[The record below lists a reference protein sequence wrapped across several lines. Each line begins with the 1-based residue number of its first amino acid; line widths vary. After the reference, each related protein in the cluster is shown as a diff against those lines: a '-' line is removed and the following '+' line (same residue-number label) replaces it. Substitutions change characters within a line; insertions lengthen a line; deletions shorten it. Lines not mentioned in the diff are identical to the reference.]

1 MPIRLLIVTPN
12 TLLGDALARALA
24 SVEEF
29 EVVGILS
36 ELDAATVEAASEA
49 DIIALDANFPEAPL
63 RFVTEVREQV
73 PNARIVIVQAPEFP
87 QHVLPYI
94 EAGAVGHVQSSDSF
108 PELISILRTVH
119 QGGAAIDP
127 NLANLVIRQ
136 MIQLSKKLGAP
147 LSPSDADHDL
157 SPRELE
163 VLAVA
168 AEGNSNAEI
177 GEILFIQEGT
187 VKNHMH
193 NILRKLDLRDR
204 GQAAL
209 WYSQWRRLQHAEDVE
224 RETDTSVETAE
235 KATEVILEP
244 SEYVQ
249 RLSKLAHPRGLIF
262 AATAVPQVRAGLER
276 ALDLLCAQLKWPIG
290 HFLLLDES
298 LNMLTSSG
306 IWKLPSYDSFP
317 NLQMA
322 AAELQIP
329 GNYEIAG
336 VPLAQGEPIWITD
349 IQRERVLLPLEV
361 ARDESIHSG
370 LLIPLLLDR
379 TVIGVLAFF
388 STRIEP
394 PPPVEVLEGLV
405 EASIEVSE
413 FIDEHPSIA
422 PRARNTLE
430 DAGTSSGRRST

>member
-12 TLLGDALARALA
+12 KLLGDALARALA

-36 ELDAATVEAASEA
+36 ELDAAAIESASDA
-49 DIIALDANFPEAPL
+49 DIVALDANFPDPPL
-63 RFVTEVREQV
+63 RFVSDVRERV
-73 PNARIVIVQAPEFP
+73 PDARIVIVQAPEFP

-127 NLANLVIRQ
+127 DLANLVIRQ

-168 AEGNSNAEI
+168 AEGHSNAEI

-193 NILRKLDLRDR
+193 NILRKLELRDR

-209 WYSQWRRLQHAEDVE
+209 WYSQWRRLQQDEQEGEPE
-224 RETDTSVETAE
+224 RADAADGQHV
-235 KATEVILEP
+235 TEVFAQP
-244 SEYVQ
+244 SEYIQ
-249 RLSKLAHPRGLIF
+249 RLSKFAHPRGLIF

-276 ALDLLCAQLKWPIG
+276 ALDLLCTQLKWPIG

-298 LNMLTSSG
+298 LNALTSSG
-306 IWKLPSYDSFP
+306 IWKLPSADSFP
-317 NLQMA
+317 RLQLA
-322 AAELQIP
+322 VAELQIP
-329 GNYEIAG
+329 NDFEIAG
-336 VPLAQGEPIWITD
+336 VPLTQGEPIWITD
-349 IQRERVLLPLEV
+349 VQRERVLLPMDV
-361 ARDESIHSG
+361 ARAENIRSG
-370 LLIPLLLDR
+370 LLIPLLLDD
-379 TVIGVLAFF
+379 TVIGLLAFF
-388 STRIEP
+388 STRVEP
-394 PPPVEVLEGLV
+394 QPPAEVLEGLV
-405 EASIEVSE
+405 EASIEVSG
-413 FIDEHPSIA
+413 FIEEHPGTA
-422 PRARNTLE
+422 PRLRD
-430 DAGTSSGRRST
+430 DAEGMRAGGRRTF